1 MKGSEFMKMLV
12 EVLCLVTNIRNKPR
26 IIPVSHKG
34 THKAKVAQQNNLFLF
49 KKKGGVNQ
57 NQAGKQWGRRLSWFY
72 SNLGGNYAFLHLL
85 GFSFSLSRSL
95 VLKETSQRNQRT
107 DRRDLLLQAI
117 GAFVKTKVSL
127 GGKG

>member
-49 KKKGGVNQ
+49 KKKRGGEPKPGR
-57 NQAGKQWGRRLSWFY
+57 QAVGQEAL
-72 SNLGGNYAFLHLL
+72 
-85 GFSFSLSRSL
+85 L
-95 VLKETSQRNQRT
+95 VL
-107 DRRDLLLQAI
+107 
-117 GAFVKTKVSL
+117 F
-127 GGKG
+127 